1 MEIEKIFSRLDSL
14 EDQLKSISNS
24 LLSMNTHINEVDER
38 ANAFLGM
45 VRDQNKEIAR
55 LNSAIMGL
63 GKFDGAINQI
73 RTDFNRKIEEMQT
86 QHKQEEQ
93 IRANLIAQDLKNMQ
107 GQFEPIKKEIKNDYE
122 KRFVVFIEE
131 NTRLVNKFKEIEE
144 KNKENIVSSD
154 DLKISLS
161 ALQQDVRRTIKQV
174 ESMKAD
180 QDLQRDSQSDMRSK
194 IETIT
199 DSLRTS
205 ETRLNELV
213 ATESE
218 RRQNQLDFMEKQ
230 SVQLGDR
237 EKTWAEWSQQ
247 FDHTISQVNDLLPD
261 LQKQQF
267 TLKQTKEDLDS
278 ATQQFERRIKEITE
292 MNRLMDEKF
301 KKEWD
306 TFKADAEKR
315 WANISL
321 VLNDSQGGYL
331 DKLKSL
337 QERMVFI
344 EDNNHEM
351 QEVLL
356 LMSTE
361 VQKGMQNIMKMVNG
375 WMDAFSHIKT
385 SR

>member
-1 MEIEKIFSRLDSL
+1 MELEKLFSRMDSI
-14 EDQLKSISNS
+14 EEQMKSISNS

-93 IRANLIAQDLKNMQ
+93 IRTNLIAQDIKNMQ

-154 DLKISLS
+154 ELKISLA
-161 ALQQDVRRTIKQV
+161 ALQQDVRRTTKQV
-174 ESMKAD
+174 EGMKAD
-180 QDLQRDSQSDMRSK
+180 QDVFRDSQSDMRSK

-213 ATESE
+213 STESE

-230 SVQLGDR
+230 SIQLGDR
-237 EKTWAEWSQQ
+237 ERIWAEWSQQ

-321 VLNDSQGGYL
+321 VLDDSQGGYL
-331 DKLKSL
+331 DKLKAL
-337 QERMVFI
+337 QERMVFV